1 MITKIKK
8 EIRIN
13 KLMKL
18 TNNYYQW
25 KKELNK
31 LIKDFDIKNQELTK
45 LYNKIIEKI

>member
-1 MITKIKK
+1 MIRKIKK

-25 KKELNK
+25 NKELK
-31 LIKDFDIKNQELTK
+31 KIIKEFGIKNEELTK
-45 LYNKIIEKI
+45 LYEKIIEKI